1 MEAQKFK
8 LNIETEYITLD
19 KLLKI
24 LRWASSG
31 GEAHRL
37 IEEGRVK
44 VNSEFEF
51 QKRKKLRKGDV
62 VEFNSQLVEIE

>member
-31 GEAHRL
+31 GEAHRQ